1 MGCGDENNGARMSD
15 GSGNKAGE
23 GQKAR
28 KPFAVVTIAATTGSV
43 PRAAGSKMFVYAGGG
58 SSGTIGGGK
67 FESLVIDD
75 AITAMRERKPV
86 LKTYPLHEGETDS
99 FGAICGG
106 EVTVFIEPQR
116 TSEALY
122 LIGAGHC
129 SRAIAKLAAECGLF
143 VTVVDD
149 RDELLTEL
157 PPVVD
162 RISDCSP
169 VDFLASHQWRSDEAL
184 VIVSRNHEIDREALA
199 VALRQNGAGYI
210 GMIGS
215 RRKVR
220 MVFDDLRGRGI
231 AEEKLAKVYAPL
243 GLDIGADSPAEIAV
257 STVAEVLGVLRGRT
271 ARHMRGE

>member
-1 MGCGDENNGARMSD
+1 MSDVDGDEPVAARD
-15 GSGNKAGE
+15 V
-23 GQKAR
+23 R

-43 PRAAGSKMFVYAGGG
+43 PRAAGSKMFVYADGR

-67 FESLVIDD
+67 FESLVVAD
-75 AITAMRERKPV
+75 AVAAMRQKKPQ

-116 TSEALY
+116 TSEGLY

-149 RDELLTEL
+149 RDELMTNL
-157 PPVVD
+157 PPAVAP
-162 RISDCSP
+162 ISDSSAA
-169 VDFLASHQWRSDEAL
+169 DFIASREWQSDEAL
-184 VIVSRNHEIDREALA
+184 VIVSRNHEIDREALRA
-199 VALRQNGAGYI
+199 ALAQTGAGYI

-220 MVFDDLRGRGI
+220 MVFDDMRQRGFSDEQLSR
-231 AEEKLAKVYAPL
+231 VYAPL

-257 STVAEVLGVLRGRT
+257 STVAEVLAVLRGRT
-271 ARHMRGE
+271 AKHMAIKAE

>member
-1 MGCGDENNGARMSD
+1 MNDEGVTERIGAR
-15 GSGNKAGE
+15 E
-23 GQKAR
+23 RR

-43 PRAAGSKMFVYAGGG
+43 PRAAGSKMFVYADGG

-67 FESLVIDD
+67 FESLVIADTV
-75 AITAMRERKPV
+75 AAMRAKKPV

-106 EVTVFIEPQR
+106 EVTVFIEPQL

-129 SRAIAKLAAECGLF
+129 SRAIARLGAECGLF

-149 RDELLTEL
+149 RDELLAEL
-157 PPVVD
+157 PPAAA
-162 RISDCSP
+162 RISESASA
-169 VDFLASHQWRSDEAL
+169 DFIASHEWQSDEAL
-184 VIVSRNHEIDREALA
+184 VIVSRNHEIDRESLRAALA
-199 VALRQNGAGYI
+199 QSGAGYV

-220 MVFDDLRGRGI
+220 MVFEALRGSGVS
-231 AEEKLAKVYAPL
+231 EEQLSRVYAPL

-257 STVAEVLGVLRGRT
+257 SSIAEILAVLRGRT
-271 ARHMRGE
+271 AGHLQGKGK

>member
-1 MGCGDENNGARMSD
+1 MSD
-15 GSGNKAGE
+15 VDGNEPVAARD
-23 GQKAR
+23 AR

-43 PRAAGSKMFVYAGGG
+43 PRAAGSKMFVYADGR

-67 FESLVIDD
+67 FESLVIAD
-75 AITAMRERKPV
+75 AVAAMRKKKPQ
-86 LKTYPLHEGETDS
+86 LKTYPLREGETDS

-116 TSEALY
+116 TSEGLY

-149 RDELLTEL
+149 RDELMTDL
-157 PPVVD
+157 PPAVARV
-162 RISDCSP
+162 SDSTP
-169 VDFLASHQWRSDEAL
+169 GNFIASREWQSDEAL
-184 VIVSRNHEIDREALA
+184 VIVSRNHEIDREALRA
-199 VALRQNGAGYI
+199 ALAQTGAGYI

-220 MVFDDLRGRGI
+220 MVFDDMRQRGFSDEQLSR
-231 AEEKLAKVYAPL
+231 VYAPL

-257 STVAEVLGVLRGRT
+257 STVAEVLAVLRGRT
-271 ARHMRGE
+271 PKHMAIKSE